1 MLYEWQRRHPKM
13 DIHLDYDDEI
23 EQIIDDIAIQV
34 YRIIQECLTNV
45 VKHAN
50 ATTVIVEVKKTV
62 TANGEYVAL
71 SVVDNGVGGSLE
83 GDGFGVRSMRERVNS
98 LNGHFEFNSTPGRGV
113 VVLATLPLL
122 SDAIK

>member
-1 MLYEWQRRHPKM
+1 MMYEWQRRHPKM
-13 DIHLDYDDEI
+13 DIHLEYDDDI
-23 EQIIDDIAIQV
+23 EGISDDIAIQV
-34 YRIIQECLTNV
+34 YRIIQESLTNV

-62 TANGEYVAL
+62 TSNGEYVDL
-71 SVVDNGVGGSLE
+71 SVTDNGVGGSLE

-113 VVLATLPLL
+113 VVLATLPLI